1 MKLPTSDQRAA
12 RLTAARQL
20 KMARSAHAYMRG
32 NTEKFYEW
40 LGATAHPDLPEG
52 PPIWICGDCHMGNLG
67 PVASLKGRVG
77 IQIRDLDQ
85 TVIGNPTHD
94 IIRLALSLATAAR
107 GSDLPGV
114 TTAHMLEELM
124 IGYQEGLAADKLTEL
139 DAERPRA
146 VHVSLR
152 RAIGRKWRQL
162 AEERIED
169 ARPVIPLG
177 KRFWPLDKDERES
190 LVALFET
197 DAVRAMLTAAKDRDG
212 DARIE
217 LLDAA
222 YWMKGCSSLGRLRYA
237 ALVRI
242 GNGGRPDHA
251 LIDLK
256 EAVTPLAP
264 RTVGADMPR
273 SNAERVVAGAQA
285 LSPYLG
291 RRMVP
296 ARLMNRGVVVR
307 ELMPQDLKL
316 DIENLSRPEAMRVAR
331 YLARVVG
338 HAHGRQMDEPTTA
351 AWSDELNRRWPKGLD
366 APFWLWSSIVDLAA
380 FHERAYLEHCRRYA
394 LAPAA

>member
-1 MKLPTSDQRAA
+1 
-12 RLTAARQL
+12 
-20 KMARSAHAYMRG
+20 
-32 NTEKFYEW
+32 
-40 LGATAHPDLPEG
+40 
-52 PPIWICGDCHMGNLG
+52 
-67 PVASLKGRVG
+67 
-77 IQIRDLDQ
+77 
-85 TVIGNPTHD
+85 
-94 IIRLALSLATAAR
+94 
-107 GSDLPGV
+107 
-114 TTAHMLEELM
+114 M

>member
-1 MKLPTSDQRAA
+1 MPTSDQRAA

-32 NTEKFYEW
+32 NTEKFYDW
-40 LGATAHPDLPEG
+40 LEGAAHKDLPDG

-85 TVIGNPTHD
+85 TVIGNPAHD
-94 IIRLALSLATAAR
+94 IIRLGLSLSTAAR

-124 IGYQEGLAADKLTEL
+124 AGYQEGLAADKVGEL
-139 DAERPRA
+139 DEQRPRA

-152 RAIGRKWRQL
+152 RAIGRRWREL
-162 AEERIED
+162 ANERIED
-169 ARPVIPLG
+169 VRPTIPLG
-177 KRFWPLDKDERES
+177 KRFWPLDKEEREGLS
-190 LVALFET
+190 ALFET
-197 DAVRAMLTAAKDRDG
+197 EDVRHMLTAAKDRDE
-212 DARIE
+212 DAEIE
-217 LLDAA
+217 LVDAA

-256 EAVTPLAP
+256 EAVASLAP
-264 RTVGADMPR
+264 RAAGADMPR
-273 SNAERVVAGAQA
+273 SNSERVVTGARA

-296 ARLMNRGVVVR
+296 ARMMNRGLVVR

-316 DIENLSRPEAMRVAR
+316 DIENLSREEAMLVAR
-331 YLARVVG
+331 YLGRVVG
-338 HAHGRQMDEPTTA
+338 HAHGRQMDDATTA
-351 AWSDELNRRWPKGLD
+351 AWSADLTRRWPKGLD
-366 APFWLWSSIVDLAA
+366 APFWLWNSIVDLAGI
-380 FHERAYLEHCRRYA
+380 HERAYLEHCRRYA